1 MSPRSLGTK
10 PPCRLNRCTL
20 TALTLI
26 VGYPTDIRALVAI
39 ASRAYGLSSRHRLRA

>member
-1 MSPRSLGTK
+1 MSLRSLVTK

-20 TALTLI
+20 TALALI
-26 VGYPTDIRALVAI
+26 VCHFTDIPALVAI